1 MKWRKLHLL
10 VCTSKDKRLVRL
22 EGEERKK
29 KLHHASFQ
37 SACRSKSRAQSLFIF
52 IMASSHHLFHDDDDG
67 AQPQILHEK
76 SSLEPRILHHPNQQ
90 GNHAWCSLKSLKSQA
105 LGVGWDNLFW
115 GHKSEKRNAIMGGLR
130 AFSPKHLGP
139 DDACHHPS
147 SWC

>member
-52 IMASSHHLFHDDDDG
+52 IMASSHHLFHDDDG

-130 AFSPKHLGP
+130 AFSPKHFGP